1 MSKKKKVVILSC
13 MIALLAVTAVLNFVL
28 SGSSVNVDST
38 STAYFTEYRSQ
49 RSSSR
54 NEQILQLDKIIQDS
68 LEDSAVKEDA
78 LNQKLQLTAITE
90 KELKL
95 ETLIKAYGYE
105 EVVVT
110 MNVTNPN
117 VSVIVK
123 DAEFDQNDAVK
134 IFNLLVTESNVD
146 SENVSIIPYL

>member
-1 MSKKKKVVILSC
+1 MSKRKKVIILSC

-28 SGSSVNVDST
+28 SGNSVNIDST
-38 STAYFTEYRSQ
+38 SAAYFTEYRSQ

-54 NEQILQLDKIIQDS
+54 NQQILQLDKIIQDS
-68 LEDSAVKEDA
+68 SDDSAVKEDA

-90 KELKL
+90 TELKL

-110 MNVTNPN
+110 MNITSPN

-123 DAEFDQNDAVK
+123 DAEFDQDDAVK

-146 SENVSIIPYL
+146 AENVSIIPYL

>member
-1 MSKKKKVVILSC
+1 MSKKKKIVILSC
-13 MIALLAVTAVLNFVL
+13 MIVLLAVTAVFNFVL

-38 STAYFTEYRSQ
+38 SAAYFTEYRSQ

-54 NEQILQLDKIIQDS
+54 NEQILQLDKIIAESGDD
-68 LEDSAVKEDA
+68 LAVKEDA

-110 MNVTNPN
+110 MNISSPN

-146 SENVSIIPYL
+146 AENVSIIPYL

>member
-1 MSKKKKVVILSC
+1 MSKKKKIIILSS
-13 MIALLAVTAVLNFVL
+13 MIALLAITAVANFVL
-28 SGSSVNVDST
+28 SGNNYDDTT
-38 STAYFTEYRSQ
+38 STGYFSEYRSQ

-54 NEQILQLDKIIQDS
+54 NEQILQLDKIIQES
-68 LEDSAVKEDA
+68 AEDSETRATAIE
-78 LNQKLQLTAITE
+78 QKMQLTALTE

-110 MNVTNPN
+110 MSITSPN

-123 DAEFDQNDAVK
+123 NNEFEQADAIK
-134 IFNLLVTESNVD
+134 IYNLLVSESEID
-146 SENVSIIPYL
+146 SENINIIPYI

>member
-1 MSKKKKVVILSC
+1 MSKTKKVVILSC

-28 SGSSVNVDST
+28 SGSSVNIDST

-54 NEQILQLDKIIQDS
+54 NEQILQLDKIIAES
-68 LEDSAVKEDA
+68 GEDLAVKEDA

-110 MNVTNPN
+110 MNISSPN

-146 SENVSIIPYL
+146 AENVNIIPYL

>member
-1 MSKKKKVVILSC
+1 MSKRKKVIILSC

-28 SGSSVNVDST
+28 SGNSVNIDST
-38 STAYFTEYRSQ
+38 SAAYFTEYRSQ

-68 LEDSAVKEDA
+68 SDDSAVKEDA

-110 MNVTNPN
+110 MNITSPN

-123 DAEFDQNDAVK
+123 DAEFEQDDAVK

-146 SENVSIIPYL
+146 AENVSIIPYL

>member
-68 LEDSAVKEDA
+68 VEDSAVKEDA

>member
-1 MSKKKKVVILSC
+1 MSKRKKVIILSC

-28 SGSSVNVDST
+28 SGNSVNIDST
-38 STAYFTEYRSQ
+38 SAAYFTEYRSQ

-68 LEDSAVKEDA
+68 SDDSAVKEDA

-110 MNVTNPN
+110 MNITSPN

-123 DAEFDQNDAVK
+123 DAEFDQDDAVK

-146 SENVSIIPYL
+146 AENVSIIPYL